1 MKEVREAYELR
12 SASDSSH
19 RVTLEVHFFL
29 TLTFFPLQKIMCC
42 ILSNVPRRRRCG
54 RIGGIGTSR
63 RAAGREHASRA
74 RPDSC
79 LPMAVSHA
87 AAAAAGVTMGVAV
100 GTLGFVAAKPKQPA
114 IVGTWRREDD
124 GSGVSGQL
132 VYEPDGRVSSHL
144 VRRSTAGHHQFVGFT
159 GRWWLHNAQQA
170 YAATYPPHDGPCV
183 EHEVVAASSEAQALV
198 GTSQVRKYEFTDN
211 GQRLTTFTPSLSDT
225 VRSRQHWRR
234 IL

>member
-1 MKEVREAYELR
+1 MRLSLLLALACGADALR
-12 SASDSSH
+12 PTR
-19 RVTLEVHFFL
+19 RVV
-29 TLTFFPLQKIMCC
+29 LQ
-42 ILSNVPRRRRCG
+42 G
-54 RIGGIGTSR
+54 
-63 RAAGREHASRA
+63 
-74 RPDSC
+74 
-79 LPMAVSHA
+79 AVGA
-87 AAAAAGVTMGVAV
+87 AALPLAAS
-100 GTLGFVAAKPKQPA
+100 AAPGAPA

-198 GTSQVRKYEFTDN
+198 GNSQVRKYEFTDN

-225 VRSRQHWRR
+225 PVRSRQHWRR